1 MACNNYVAII
11 DNFIMIVDPRFVNN
25 PELSDVQFLIEGRI
39 FYAHRIILVN
49 ASQRF
54 RAMLSSKFCEGS
66 QNCVELSDV
75 RLHIFEVGLILF
87 KENHSPLFLS
97 ADLIISI

>member
-1 MACNNYVAII
+1 MNINILI
-11 DNFIMIVDPRFVNN
+11 SDPRFVNN

-75 RLHIFEVGLILF
+75 RFHIFEVGVNIVAT
-87 KENHSPLFLS
+87 NQP
-97 ADLIISI
+97 A

>member
-1 MACNNYVAII
+1 MACNNYIAVNI
-11 DNFIMIVDPRFVNN
+11 DNFIMISDPRFVNN

-75 RLHIFEVGLILF
+75 RFHIFEVGLILF
-87 KENHSPLFLS
+87 KEDHSLLFLS
-97 ADLIISI
+97 TCQQI